1 MLVIEFI
8 KDVIKLLTGLVS
20 VGGRG
25 GTEEA
30 LARMIMTLYSAPAP
44 TVLSKVVTQL

>member
-1 MLVIEFI
+1 MMGFI
-8 KDVIKLLTGLVS
+8 KDVIKLLTGVVS

-30 LARMIMTLYSAPAP
+30 LVRMIIS
-44 TVLSKVVTQL
+44 VLSYCNELCYEISVI